1 VRRGIAR
8 KFIQLTALAAAVCF
22 LFASGSAALSHS
34 LTQDSSFTTT
44 CQVQGSGF
52 HSPYA
57 GKSVRTKGVVYAD
70 LDQTSR
76 RGFFIQTEN
85 CDGNQATSDGLF
97 IYLGA
102 AQDIVKPGDQVEVAG
117 LVQEYFGRTE
127 INAAPADVR
136 ILSPGQ
142 PLPLP
147 VDLAPPF
154 GNREAVSYLETLE
167 GMYVKLADSR
177 VVGPTDGDDQTWVVR
192 ADLGIDRV
200 FPDDPAGTGA
210 VVCVD
215 DSGLYEVAPEAK
227 VGDRVLDLYGSL
239 DYSGG
244 LYCMAL
250 AGRPSVWQSVQ
261 GLDTSAVR
269 HQPRLQPA
277 GSIAAEEIAAPG
289 GSGFS
294 IATFNLADLFD
305 TVDDQANDDTV
316 LSASEYQR
324 RLQKR
329 ALAIHSALGEPEIIA
344 VQEVE
349 NGAVLQ
355 ALLLRPEIL
364 TDYST
369 LWIDGP
375 DERGIDVAL
384 LFRPDRV
391 EAVGHQVRQGCTR
404 LVDGFGPDGNR
415 DILDPQNTITC
426 DSDGDGRM
434 DGNRLFSRP
443 PLIVRLSVC
452 RGTCNQVTSGPAG
465 AAGAQE
471 IWLIANHFKSK
482 VEDGEV
488 AQYTLNRRIE
498 EARFVAGLVDEILA
512 HPAANLVVLG
522 DLNDLPGSQP
532 LQILIEKGLR
542 DPWENVARPHRYS
555 YNYHGVSQVLDY
567 TLVHLSLPLS
577 LVKLEPVPINADYP
591 VAYEDIGA
599 SLYRSSDHD
608 PLLAHIRWL
617 DHLVYFPFI
626 PTK

>member
-1 VRRGIAR
+1 M
-8 KFIQLTALAAAVCF
+8 
-22 LFASGSAALSHS
+22 S
-34 LTQDSSFTTT
+34 
-44 CQVQGSGF
+44 
-52 HSPYA
+52 
-57 GKSVRTKGVVYAD
+57 
-70 LDQTSR
+70 
-76 RGFFIQTEN
+76 
-85 CDGNQATSDGLF
+85 
-97 IYLGA
+97 
-102 AQDIVKPGDQVEVAG
+102 
-117 LVQEYFGRTE
+117 
-127 INAAPADVR
+127 
-136 ILSPGQ
+136 
-142 PLPLP
+142 
-147 VDLAPPF
+147 
-154 GNREAVSYLETLE
+154 
-167 GMYVKLADSR
+167 VKLADSR
-177 VVGPTDGDDQTWVVR
+177 VVGPTDADDQTWVVR

-215 DSGLYEVAPEAK
+215 DGGLYEVAPEAK

-244 LYCMAL
+244 LYCMEL
-250 AGRPSVWQSVQ
+250 AGRPSVRQSVQ
-261 GLDTSAVR
+261 ELDTSSVR
-269 HQPRLQPA
+269 PQPRPQPRSQPV
-277 GSIAAEEIAAPG
+277 GSIAVEEIAAPAD
-289 GSGFS
+289 SGFS

-305 TVDDQANDDTV
+305 TVDDPAKDDTV
-316 LSASEYQR
+316 ISASEYQR

-355 ALLLRPEIL
+355 ALLVRPEIL
-364 TDYST
+364 ADYST

-415 DILDPQNTITC
+415 DIVDPQNGITC
-426 DSDGDGRM
+426 DSNGDGRL

-443 PLIVRLSVC
+443 PLVVQLKVC
-452 RGTCNQVTSGPAG
+452 RAACAARTAQGSPGPVDW
-465 AAGAQE
+465 QE
-471 IWLIANHFKSK
+471 LWLIASHFKSK

-488 AQYTLNRRIE
+488 AQYTLNRRVE
-498 EARFVAGLVDEILA
+498 EARFVAGLIDEILTRS
-512 HPAANLVVLG
+512 AANLIVLG

-532 LQILIEKGLR
+532 LQILIGKGLR
-542 DPWENVARPHRYS
+542 DPWENVARPYRYS

-577 LVKLEPVPINADYP
+577 LAKFEPVPINADYP
-591 VAYEDIGA
+591 DAFEAIGA

-608 PLLAHIRWL
+608 PLLARLLWL

-626 PTK
+626 TTK